1 MRENDA
7 FHRIAAAAAI
17 LATGVFAVL
26 LVAAHRL
33 KPELD
38 PALCFISE
46 LATGNHG
53 WVMQSAFFVL
63 AASNIALLLA
73 IQPWL
78 RGVWARGGAV
88 LFLIGTIG
96 VVLGGLFVTDPI
108 NTPPDAQTTS
118 GRLHNLGGGLG
129 LLGFL
134 GTLVFSV
141 SLLRNSRW
149 RPARMAVVIATT
161 ILVLGFL
168 HAFISISTIAARHDG
183 VFGPDTPVG
192 WPNRIG
198 ILSGCLWIVMVAWQA
213 ARLDPPETESDRP
226 TGPPPISHHPVGS
239 PPTPPRDETSPA
251 ACH

>member
-1 MRENDA
+1 MPETNA
-7 FHRIAAAAAI
+7 GHRTAAAAAI
-17 LATGVFAVL
+17 LATALFVSL

-46 LATGNHG
+46 LAIGRHG
-53 WVMQSAFFVL
+53 WVMQSAFLML

-73 IQPWL
+73 IHPWL
-78 RGVWARGGAV
+78 RSIWARGGAV

-108 NTPPDAQTTS
+108 NTLPEAQTTS
-118 GRLHNLGGGLG
+118 GRLHNVGGGLG

-141 SLLRNSRW
+141 SLIRSTPW
-149 RPARMAVVIATT
+149 RPVRMAVFIATT

-168 HAFISISTIAARHDG
+168 HAFVSISTIAARHGG

-198 ILSGCLWIVMVAWQA
+198 ILSGCLWIVIVAWQA
-213 ARLDPPETESDRP
+213 ARLEPPEPSSDR
-226 TGPPPISHHPVGS
+226 SRS
-239 PPTPPRDETSPA
+239 PTPINRPPV
-251 ACH
+251 